1 MSTAYLLS
9 LMLFHADMATGAGPR
24 RALRPRRPRCCLWL
38 LRRAASHPWTVCGHR
53 LMDGPANRS
62 RQGIT
67 RSPWSRGGRRADPIC
82 ILSAMLKPGG
92 GCNLNQLMILPLPL
106 KLRYRY
112 WLDSTVSF
120 EVISIKGRQL
130 MSLPK
135 SLFGSVFSL
144 LLKLI
149 NILAET
155 LQLLGCF
162 STLYFYLN

>member
-1 MSTAYLLS
+1 
-9 LMLFHADMATGAGPR
+9 
-24 RALRPRRPRCCLWL
+24 
-38 LRRAASHPWTVCGHR
+38 
-53 LMDGPANRS
+53 
-62 RQGIT
+62 
-67 RSPWSRGGRRADPIC
+67 
-82 ILSAMLKPGG
+82 MLKPGG

>member
-1 MSTAYLLS
+1 MVVVEGSVCVIHEQWGRNAREHRIS
-9 LMLFHADMATGAGPR
+9 SQSRAFRADMATGAGPR

-67 RSPWSRGGRRADPIC
+67 WSPWSRGGRRVDSIC

-106 KLRYRY
+106 TPRYRD

-120 EVISIKGRQL
+120 EVIS
-130 MSLPK
+130 S
-135 SLFGSVFSL
+135 
-144 LLKLI
+144 
-149 NILAET
+149 
-155 LQLLGCF
+155 
-162 STLYFYLN
+162 